1 MLALQR
7 GRKIIER
14 SLRVLAQNSLS
25 RTETDFRLVGCL
37 VLIDVADNAFD
48 GRQAIVGLGRGGL
61 GGGRLVA
68 SVNCVLVGFG
78 RLRRRLLNALLGA
91 AVHVLNHFAVGG
103 GELIQFVDAVLDGR
117 NLPLH
122 ILLAGKRIHLAP
134 KTLTGFVLQGG
145 LAAGGIPAGGLRLGL
160 RLVGRRGCRLLLGEH
175 RKRQYERGEQRYHC
189 AIFHFK
195 HPPCGN
201 PWRPS
206 AFAFGQAPWR
216 TPCAGVIAI
225 WCVFYLELKH
235 DPCGPGILVRHSAAC
250 WPALT
255 LRWPKILAPLSTS
268 LFGYRSAVSAL
279 WNPKMLT
286 PALTYIKCR
295 AKPEQS

>member
-1 MLALQR
+1 M
-7 GRKIIER
+7 
-14 SLRVLAQNSLS
+14 S
-25 RTETDFRLVGCL
+25 RTETDFRLVGRL
-37 VLIDVADNAFD
+37 VLIDVAHNAFD
-48 GRQAIVGLGRGGL
+48 CRQAIVGLSRGRLRCGGL
-61 GGGRLVA
+61 VA
-68 SVNCVLVGFG
+68 GINCVLVGFG

-122 ILLAGKRIHLAP
+122 ILFAGKRIYLAP
-134 KTLTGFVLQGG
+134 ETLTGFVLQGG
-145 LAAGGIPAGGLRLGL
+145 LAAGGVPAGGLRLGL

-175 RKRQYERGEQRYHC
+175 RKRQYERDEQRYHC
-189 AIFHFK
+189 AIFHFL
-195 HPPCGN
+195 HPPWGSRS
-201 PWRPS
+201 PDLHP
-206 AFAFGQAPWR
+206 FLPAPRR

-268 LFGYRSAVSAL
+268 LFGYRSAISAL